1 MDKKR
6 KKRKE
11 TYSKHKKQKNRLK
24 KQKYFSSYFPQ
35 FLTFSTAIGPT
46 AMREGPQAA

>member
-1 MDKKR
+1 MHNKR

-24 KQKYFSSYFPQ
+24 KTEIFFLMDSSFIGFAKIRNAFSP
-35 FLTFSTAIGPT
+35 I
-46 AMREGPQAA
+46 

>member
-24 KQKYFSSYFPQ
+24 KTEIFFFLFSAVFD
-35 FLTFSTAIGPT
+35 F
-46 AMREGPQAA
+46 

>member
-1 MDKKR
+1 MHNKR

-24 KQKYFSSYFPQ
+24 KQKYFSFD
-35 FLTFSTAIGPT
+35 LD
-46 AMREGPQAA
+46 

>member
-1 MDKKR
+1 MNNKR

-24 KQKYFSSYFPQ
+24 NRNIFSYGLFFYRICQDTKRIQPD
-35 FLTFSTAIGPT
+35 LN
-46 AMREGPQAA
+46 